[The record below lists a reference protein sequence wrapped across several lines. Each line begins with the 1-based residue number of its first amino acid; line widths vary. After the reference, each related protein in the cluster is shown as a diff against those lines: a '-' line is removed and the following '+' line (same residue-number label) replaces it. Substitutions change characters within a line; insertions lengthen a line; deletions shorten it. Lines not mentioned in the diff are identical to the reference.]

1 MTTQTDLIIPLS
13 ALEFAS
19 DDQARAVAADWD
31 TTQIGVLLQQVVTRQ
46 ATGLLTE
53 GSLHTVSVTFDVSAE
68 AATGSEVQFE
78 SRIDRKTRTLIFA
91 SGIATQGDA
100 VLLKATIVYRIA

>member
-13 ALEFAS
+13 ALQFEGA
-19 DDQARAVAADWD
+19 DKAHAVADDWD
-31 TTQIGVLLQQVVTRQ
+31 TTQIGVLLQQVVTQ
-46 ATGLLTE
+46 NAASLLDS
-53 GSLHTVSVTFDVSAE
+53 GALHTVSVTFDVSAE
-68 AATGSEVQFE
+68 AATGSDVKFE

-91 SGIATQGDA
+91 SGLATQNDR